1 MISNIL
7 WLLRHVRE
15 EIFEKFILPELEIS
29 YWDFCIYLSIISVVI
44 VVLINAVKVSGGQSQ
59 FSSKEES
66 YRNTLRER
74 ERVKADERNK
84 IRNGSSGSAINHD
97 AFEKH
102 LNSK

>member
-7 WLLRHVRE
+7 WLLRLVRE
-15 EIFEKFILPELEIS
+15 EVLEKFILPELEIS
-29 YWDFCIYLSIISVVI
+29 YWDFCIYLAIIGVVI
-44 VVLINAVKVSGGQSQ
+44 VVLVNAVKVSGGQTQ

-84 IRNGSSGSAINHD
+84 IRNGSSGSAKNYD
-97 AFEKH
+97 AFENH